1 MNEGAWLTK
10 VMHRAPGRGPSE
22 CRTGD
27 PRKSRVLRGGEAAAV
42 SQWAEKAATRGLG
55 VTPRP
60 AGSRRRVRCG
70 GRSTLVF
77 GPRGNTDLCFG
88 KTMLAAGWRWTV
100 AGAGRPP
107 GGLSALR
114 RETMVAETAAV
125 TLEVARSEPIPD
137 ACRRNEVCVGC
148 FFSGNICPSAAI
160 PMSTTFLGNGVIKDA
175 IEFKKKS
182 YWSRTVPEF
191 NDWCPRREREV

>member
-1 MNEGAWLTK
+1 M
-10 VMHRAPGRGPSE
+10 
-22 CRTGD
+22 
-27 PRKSRVLRGGEAAAV
+27 
-42 SQWAEKAATRGLG
+42 
-55 VTPRP
+55 
-60 AGSRRRVRCG
+60 
-70 GRSTLVF
+70 VF

-148 FFSGNICPSAAI
+148 FFSGNICPSATI

>member
-1 MNEGAWLTK
+1 M
-10 VMHRAPGRGPSE
+10 
-22 CRTGD
+22 
-27 PRKSRVLRGGEAAAV
+27 
-42 SQWAEKAATRGLG
+42 
-55 VTPRP
+55 
-60 AGSRRRVRCG
+60 
-70 GRSTLVF
+70 
-77 GPRGNTDLCFG
+77 
-88 KTMLAAGWRWTV
+88 

-114 RETMVAETAAV
+114 RETTVARTAAV
-125 TLEVARSEPIPD
+125 TLEVARSELIPD